1 MRVVEQGLALAR
13 EGVGRIVLPGL
24 VLAVAVGVAAAR
36 VPDAFRAADARS
48 EENAR
53 LSRLDRAL
61 VPARAVDIDV
71 DTLLAARRV
80 IPPSAT
86 YAVVAGKRVDV
97 STPVTLV
104 ALPQFLGYWL
114 LPRRQATN
122 PRAAGWI
129 LSYGGDLGALGL
141 RYRRV
146 VELKPG
152 ISFAEVQR

>member
-1 MRVVEQGLALAR
+1 MVDHALELAR
-13 EGVGRIVLPGL
+13 RDLARLVLPAVVL
-24 VLAVAVGVAAAR
+24 VVAVVVTAAR
-36 VPDAFRAADARS
+36 VPDAFRSADARA

-80 IPPSAT
+80 IPRPAT
-86 YAVVAGKRVDV
+86 YAVVAGKGVDV

-114 LPRRQATN
+114 LPRRQTTD

-129 LSYGGDLGALGL
+129 VSYGGDLDRLGL

-146 VELKPG
+146 VDVKPG
-152 ISFAEVQR
+152 IAFAEVER

>member
-1 MRVVEQGLALAR
+1 MVDHALELAR
-13 EGVGRIVLPGL
+13 RDLGRLVLPAL
-24 VLAVAVGVAAAR
+24 VLVAAVAMTVPR
-36 VPDAFRAADARS
+36 VPDAFRTVDTRAD
-48 EENAR
+48 ENAR

-80 IPPSAT
+80 IPRSAT
-86 YAVVAGKRVDV
+86 YAVVPGKGVDV

-114 LPRRQATN
+114 LPRRQTTD

-129 LSYGGDLGALGL
+129 LSYGGDLDRLGL

-146 VELKPG
+146 VDLKPG
-152 ISFAEVQR
+152 IAFAEVER